1 MKTIE
6 KYLLLENTYDILSRI
21 PGEQPLFLDIETTGL
36 SPERSH
42 TYLVGC
48 IEPLQRDHWHFRQ
61 WLAESPLE
69 ERELLRRVSDYVSAY
84 SMLVHFN
91 GDRFDLPYL
100 QQRCEEC
107 GIEAPFLQKKSLDLY
122 REFKKCKTLCSLPNG
137 KQKTFEAFLG
147 IDREDQY
154 DGGRLI
160 PVYHEF
166 VKTGDSDLEHLL
178 LIHNEEDVIGMTKL
192 LPMFDY
198 VDLLEGNRRLL
209 SDAPTLLNTPQPP
222 IFYGKGSVSAPADP
236 TAAVSTAA
244 YPAASDPAAASFSEL
259 LLSFPL
265 NHCFPTRISFHTE
278 EGWYGILSGD
288 HLSLKIPACAG
299 ELRYY
304 LPNPRDYYYLPAED
318 TVIHKSVGEYVD
330 KAFRKQAT
338 AKNCYVKKAGTFF
351 LLPEA
356 IGDPVFYNDDRKT
369 PFREWTGV
377 SAGDRAFW
385 EEYLSGVMKK
395 I

>member
-6 KYLLLENTYDILSRI
+6 KDLHLENSYDILSRL

-48 IEPLQRDHWHFRQ
+48 IEPLERDHWHFCQ
-61 WLAESPLE
+61 WLSESPLE
-69 ERELLRRVSDYVSAY
+69 ERELLRRVTDYVSAY
-84 SMLVHFN
+84 SLLIHFN

-107 GIEAPFLQKKSLDLY
+107 GIETPFLLKKSLDLY

-166 VKTGDSDLEHLL
+166 VKTGDPELEHLL

-192 LPMFDY
+192 LLMFDY
-198 VDLLEGNRRLL
+198 VDLLEGNGRLL
-209 SDAPTLLNTPQPP
+209 SDVPTLLNTSQQP
-222 IFYGKGSVSAPADP
+222 IFCEKKPVSAAADL
-236 TAAVSTAA
+236 T
-244 YPAASDPAAASFSEL
+244 AASFLEL

-265 NHCFPTRISFHTE
+265 NHCFPTRIPFHTE

-288 HLSLKIPACAG
+288 HLRLKIPACAG

-330 KAFRKQAT
+330 RAFRKQAT
-338 AKNCYVKKAGTFF
+338 ARNCYVKKAGIFF

-356 IGDPVFYNDDRKT
+356 IGDPVFYPDEKKT
-369 PFREWTGV
+369 PFREWTEE

-385 EEYLSGVMKK
+385 EEYLRGVINKL
-395 I
+395 